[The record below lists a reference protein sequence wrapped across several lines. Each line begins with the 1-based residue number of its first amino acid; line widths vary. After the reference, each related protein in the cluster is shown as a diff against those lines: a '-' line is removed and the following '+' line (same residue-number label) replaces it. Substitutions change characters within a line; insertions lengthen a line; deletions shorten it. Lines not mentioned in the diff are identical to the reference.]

1 MAKTRF
7 HEIVAVRFGGL
18 YPAAAKGLKASGEL
32 DAHLDELEN
41 LVHETSQ
48 RIYAAL
54 MKDVPAETDAM
65 TALQRSGSAQ
75 RTADELALAAVIP
88 GPNE

>member
-18 YPAAAKGLKASGEL
+18 YPAAARGLKASGEL
-32 DAHLDELEN
+32 ESHLDELEN

-48 RIYAAL
+48 RIYSEL
-54 MKDVPAETDAM
+54 MKAVPPETDAM
-65 TALQRSGSAQ
+65 TALYRSGSAA
-75 RTADELALAAVIP
+75 RTADEMALVAIIP
-88 GPNE
+88 GPND